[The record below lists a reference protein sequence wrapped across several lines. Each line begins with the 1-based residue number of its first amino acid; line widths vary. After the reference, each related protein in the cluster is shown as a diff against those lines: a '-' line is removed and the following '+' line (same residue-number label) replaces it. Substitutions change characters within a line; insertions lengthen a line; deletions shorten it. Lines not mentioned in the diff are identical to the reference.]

1 MLRTIPCRERAF
13 RVKKNDSRILRRRKR
28 KLSKRLERKQWPEQ
42 ARPMF
47 RAQNIQY
54 EMAERTRA
62 IDCGAIGAFHLLAR
76 KSGLIKA
83 IDKSLLLLKRHL
95 PYHESDHVLNLAY
108 NTLSGGTCLDDIEL
122 HRNDESYM
130 DALGAERIA
139 DPTTEGDFS
148 RRFSGSDVLALME
161 AVNAVRLKIWR
172 GCLSAKERAEA
183 IIDADG
189 VIAQTTGQCKEGMDI
204 SYKSIWGYHA
214 LIVSLANT
222 REPLY
227 MVNRPGNSTSH
238 DGAVEWMD
246 RAVALVRGAF
256 RRVCLRGDTDF
267 SLTANFDRWTDDGV
281 RFAFGIDAMPNLVK
295 IAEGLQESCWRLLE
309 RRQKHT
315 IGGNPRRKPD
325 NVKERIVVERGFTNV
340 KLIKEHVAELSYKP
354 SKCKRAY
361 RVIVLRKDLSVEKGQ
376 QFLFDDVRYFFYI
389 TNIEELSPAEVVF
402 FCNQRCN
409 QENLI
414 EQLKNG
420 LNALRMPVGDLVS
433 NWAYMVMSSLAW
445 TLKAWFALQARMK
458 KDRGELLR
466 MEFRRFLGAIVRIPC
481 QIVRSGRRILYRI
494 LGYNEWT
501 RTFLETFHRIG
512 KLRFA

>member
-1 MLRTIPCRERAF
+1 M
-13 RVKKNDSRILRRRKR
+13 KKNDSRILRGRKR
-28 KLSKRLERKQWPEQ
+28 NLGNRLQRKQWPEQ
-42 ARPMF
+42 PRPMF

-62 IDCGAIGAFHLLAR
+62 IDCGAIGAFQLLAR
-76 KSGLIKA
+76 KSGLIRA
-83 IDKSLLLLKRHL
+83 IDESLLLLKRHL

-130 DALGAERIA
+130 DALGAERIP

-148 RRFSGSDVLALME
+148 RRFTGSDVLALME
-161 AVNAVRLKIWR
+161 AVNAVRVKIWR
-172 GCLSAKERAEA
+172 RRLSAKDRAEA

-189 VIAQTTGQCKEGMDI
+189 VIAQTTGECKEGMDI
-204 SYKSIWGYHA
+204 SYKGIWGYHA

-222 REPLY
+222 QEPLY
-227 MVNRPGNSTSH
+227 MVNRPGNSASH

-267 SLTANFDRWTDDGV
+267 SLTANFDRWTADGV
-281 RFAFGIDAMPNLVK
+281 RFAFGIDGMQNLVK
-295 IAEGLQESCWRLLE
+295 IAGGLQESYWRPLK
-309 RRQKHT
+309 RRQKQNNR
-315 IGGNPRRKPD
+315 GGPPRSRPE
-325 NVKERIVVERGFTNV
+325 NIKEKIVVERGFTNI
-340 KLIKEHVAELSYKP
+340 KLIEEHVAELSYRP
-354 SKCKRAY
+354 GKCKRAY
-361 RVIVLRKDLSVEKGQ
+361 RLIVLRKSLSVEKGQ

-389 TNIEELSPAEVVF
+389 TNIEGLSASEVVF
-402 FCNQRCN
+402 FSNERCN

-414 EQLKNG
+414 EQLASG